1 MLEETAAPTTTT
13 TTAAATTLPISS
25 SGFAGYVIAVVLALF
40 LYGAIEIMK
49 SVKSPNGFNK
59 TNLLIGKEH

>member
-1 MLEETAAPTTTT
+1 MLEETTTT
-13 TTAAATTLPISS
+13 TTTSTTAATTIPISS
-25 SGFAGYVIAVVLALF
+25 AGFAGYVIAVVLALF
-40 LYGAIEIMK
+40 LYGAVEIMK